1 MSRRYAAKVD
11 TNQKPIVKALKD
23 IFGEDVVF
31 DLSAVG
37 RGCPDIMVGVR
48 GVNLLFEIKTD
59 SGTLTTDQKIFH
71 QVWTGQVNVIR
82 NLDDALQIIAKH
94 TA

>member
-1 MSRRYAAKVD
+1 MPRRYAAKVD
-11 TNQKPIVKALKD
+11 TNQRPIVKALKD
-23 IFGEDVVF
+23 IFGDEVVF

-71 QVWTGQVNVIR
+71 RLWSGQVNVIR
-82 NLDDALQIIAKH
+82 SLDDALKVIAKY
-94 TA
+94 TT